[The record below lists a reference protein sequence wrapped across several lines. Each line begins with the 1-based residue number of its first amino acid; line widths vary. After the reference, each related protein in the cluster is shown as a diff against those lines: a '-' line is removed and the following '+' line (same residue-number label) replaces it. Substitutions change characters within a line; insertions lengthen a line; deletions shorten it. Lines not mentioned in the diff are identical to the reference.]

1 MAEIDLAKLTSP
13 ISEAE
18 QCGPDLD
25 ALGDADYMNFV
36 AKAES
41 LLPASFFGP
50 DEKPFGGL
58 QIGGTAID
66 FPGERTAMQ
75 PLLARTHDV
84 RLLTILA
91 KFCILSRDTDGF
103 ATAVR
108 AIHELLAQW
117 WDEVHPRAE
126 NGQFAARMAALET
139 LDDLAPVI
147 FPLQYA
153 PLVRHPRIGP
163 ISYRN
168 YMIAT
173 GEVARREGED
183 NHDLT
188 TIEKALMEV
197 ELAELIEALGR
208 VDALGTAL
216 TSIRNVCTE
225 RAGFEQAMKLERLPA
240 LVDKM
245 KLFLNGFVAKRDPA
259 ASLLAETSPS
269 GAESAGAGRVTISG
283 EVRSLRD
290 AAAALAAVAD
300 YFSRNEPSNPSL
312 LLVRQAEQL
321 MGKSFMEVMQ
331 ALVPAHLEQAMINIG
346 RDQVLHLPL
355 QRLAEF
361 GSTSQAAANGEGSG
375 DTPSERPIEVKT
387 RADAFKLL
395 EQTAAFY
402 RATEPSSPL
411 PYLIERARDLADRDF
426 LSLLKHVLPEGA
438 LTSKPE
444 S

>member
-1 MAEIDLAKLTSP
+1 MAEIDLAKLTSS

-18 QCGPDLD
+18 PCGPDLD
-25 ALGDADYMNFV
+25 ALGDADYMNFM

-50 DEKPFGGL
+50 DGKPFGGL

-66 FPGERTAMQ
+66 FAGERAAMQ
-75 PLLARTHDV
+75 PFLAQTHDL

-91 KFCILSRDTDGF
+91 KFCILSRDIDGF

-108 AIHELLAQW
+108 AIRQLLSER
-117 WDEVHPRAE
+117 WDEVHPRGE
-126 NGQFAARMAALET
+126 DGQFAARMAPLET

-153 PLVRHPRIGP
+153 ALVRHPRIGP
-163 ISYRN
+163 ISYRSH
-168 YMIAT
+168 MIAT
-173 GEVARREGED
+173 GEVSKREGED
-183 NHDLT
+183 SLDHVA
-188 TIEKALMEV
+188 IEKALMEV
-197 ELAELIEALGR
+197 ELADLVEALGR

-216 TSIRNVCTE
+216 ADIRNVCTE

-240 LVDKM
+240 LIDKM
-245 KLFLNGFVAKRDPA
+245 RSFLNTYVAKRDPS
-259 ASLLAETSPS
+259 ASLAAETAPA
-269 GAESAGAGRVTISG
+269 GAEAAGAGAVTITG
-283 EVRSLRD
+283 DVRSLSD
-290 AAAALAAVAD
+290 AAAALAAAAA
-300 YFSRNEPSNPSL
+300 YFSRNEPSNPAL

-321 MGKSFMEVMQ
+321 MGKSFMEIMQ
-331 ALVPAHLEQAMINIG
+331 VLVPAHVEQAAINIG

-355 QRLAEF
+355 QRLAEL
-361 GSTSQAAANGEGSG
+361 SATSLPAVNGDGT
-375 DTPSERPIEVKT
+375 DTPSEHPVEAKT

-411 PYLIERARDLADRDF
+411 PYLIERARNLADQDF

-438 LTSKPE
+438 LTSNTG